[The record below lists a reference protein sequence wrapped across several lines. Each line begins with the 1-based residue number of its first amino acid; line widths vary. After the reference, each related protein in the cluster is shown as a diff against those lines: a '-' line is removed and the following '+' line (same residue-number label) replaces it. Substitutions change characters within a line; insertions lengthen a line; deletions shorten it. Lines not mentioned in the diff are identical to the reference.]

1 MYDGCT
7 IQLVQ
12 MKSERH
18 GQAKV
23 LTPTEIERLFAEGL
37 ESARDRALFGVC
49 LYGGCRIA
57 EACQAQTSDVYTSAG
72 RVKPRLILRKAATKG
87 KLATRSI
94 PIATALVPLLEAYA
108 PLAGKN
114 YLFSGRWGRGH
125 LHPDSADKLLRA
137 ACQRVDLEGVSTHSF
152 RRTALTRL
160 SAAGVPLRVIQEL
173 SGHKTLSA
181 LQRYLEVGEEEVE
194 RAIAALTF

>member
-1 MYDGCT
+1 
-7 IQLVQ
+7 

-23 LTPTEIERLFAEGL
+23 LTPSEIERLFAEGF
-37 ESARDRALFGVC
+37 ESARDRVLFGVC

-57 EACQAQTSDVYTSAG
+57 EACQVQTSDVYTSAG
-72 RVKPRLILRKAATKG
+72 RVKSRLILRKAATKG

-94 PIATALVPLLEAYA
+94 PIATALVPLLEGYE
-108 PLAGKN
+108 PLAGKS
-114 YLFSGRWGRGH
+114 YLFPGRWGRGH

-137 ACQRVDLEGVSTHSF
+137 ACQRVHLEGVSTHSF

-181 LQRYLEVGEEEVE
+181 LQRYLEVGEDEVE
-194 RAIAALTF
+194 RAIATLVF